1 MTVDPKLLDLI
12 RCPLTRQPVASL
24 ASDRLER
31 LNELISANKIKA
43 RDDTPVTDE
52 LAEALVTEDGNIAY
66 PVIDGFPVMMEE
78 HGIQLSQLDV
88 A

>member
-1 MTVDPKLLDLI
+1 VAIDPKLLDLI

-24 ASDRLER
+24 PSDRLGR
-31 LNELISANKIKA
+31 LNDLIRANKIKA
-43 RDDTPVTDE
+43 RDDTPVTE
-52 LAEALVTEDGNIAY
+52 VLAEALVTEDGRVTY

>member
-1 MTVDPKLLDLI
+1 MAIDPKLLDLI

-24 ASDRLER
+24 SSDRLER
-31 LNELISANKIKA
+31 LNELINEHKIKA
-43 RDDTPVTDE
+43 RDDTPVTVV

-88 A
+88 S